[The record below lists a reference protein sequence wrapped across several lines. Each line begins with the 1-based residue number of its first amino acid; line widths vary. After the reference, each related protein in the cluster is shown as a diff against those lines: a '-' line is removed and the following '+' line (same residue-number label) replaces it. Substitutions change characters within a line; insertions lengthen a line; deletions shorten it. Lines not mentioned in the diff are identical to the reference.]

1 MLLTACSLRA
11 AVIRGTVVEHQTGKF
26 LARATV
32 VVQPIAGTPG
42 ASVSMRTNI
51 SGLFEFSSLAPGSYV
66 VKVSRPGFM
75 PVEYGQ
81 KRWNSAG
88 MPLVLDDSTPAFLA
102 IRLPRW
108 AAVSGTVVDENDIGL
123 PEHDVLAYRATRPPQ
138 LVAQIKS
145 DERGVYRV
153 SGLEPGTYLIRTAG
167 AQYEEGAYLPTFGK
181 ESIPVENARLVDV
194 DLDQQANNIDVR
206 PFLGRLFTVS
216 GEVIPDIPQDPEP
229 PPVPIKVTLATDM
242 GRQSVVTIS
251 TGPPAPFRFAAL
263 VPGAF
268 EIYAEAPVPPDPS
281 IKLQGVYIS
290 STLHDDMKRVSLALS
305 SRSNVTF
312 DIRGGP
318 ARGLENGQVQ
328 LQARR
333 KDLAGEG
340 EIVAVKFVNGRAQ
353 LAPGRWEVRLLPP
366 AGYYVSSFSG
376 GGSYRAARTPP
387 RWLERDSRQ
396 QLRRV
401 RPLHPCGRRRLT
413 FGSREGR
420 QQPRSRRTSLPGS
433 LGSRHPPAP
442 GGTAHDAHRRARR
455 LPFPRPR
462 PRRLPRAGHLR
473 IQQSQCRRH
482 GPCQCTIPKH
492 RGPQRPAARR
502 GSVHHSVIPTL
513 AQRRKWCR
521 ANEGK

>member
-387 RWLERDSRQ
+387 DGWNEILVNNYGGF
-396 QLRRV
+396 V
-401 RPLHPCGRRRLT
+401 RFTLAG
-413 FGSREGR
+413 GG
-420 QQPRSRRTSLPGS
+420 GS
-433 LGSRHPPAP
+433 LSGVVKDGNNLAAGAPVYLEAWDPDTRQRLVELRTTRTDARGGYRFQDLAP
-442 GGTAHDAHRRARR
+442 GAYRVLATFEYNNPNAAAMDLANAPSLSIEAHSDRQRD
-455 LPFPRPR
+455 LD
-462 PRRLPRAGHLR
+462 LY
-473 IQQSQCRRH
+473 I
-482 GPCQCTIPKH
+482 IP
-492 RGPQRPAARR
+492 
-502 GSVHHSVIPTL
+502 
-513 AQRRKWCR
+513 
-521 ANEGK
+521 